1 MTREGIGVTDV
12 ACNISSE
19 VWEQLSLNG
28 SDLKKIGGVG
38 QEWWW

>member
-1 MTREGIGVTDV
+1 MTREGIIVTDV
-12 ACNISSE
+12 YWNISSE

-28 SDLKKIGGVG
+28 SDPKKRGGVG